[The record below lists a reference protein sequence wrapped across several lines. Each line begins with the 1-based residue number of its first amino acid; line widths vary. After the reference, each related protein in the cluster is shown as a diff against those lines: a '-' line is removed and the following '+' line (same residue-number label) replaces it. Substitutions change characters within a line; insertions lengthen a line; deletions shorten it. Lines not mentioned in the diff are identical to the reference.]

1 MARIKNGVLGG
12 FTGKVGE
19 VIGQTYDGIS
29 TMRAMPKEVKNPKTI
44 AQEQHRAKMAFA
56 GNFFAPFKNALAF
69 STWND
74 TGVKNGF
81 NTTLGKNLKNLSFNN
96 NDEVLINLEGCE
108 FGEYIGDPIL
118 DPAVSLS
125 DIEVGSNKL
134 HVSVAWDD
142 TLYNKTCSEDDLI
155 LMFAVMEQETGF
167 FEPLWAGDTRA
178 LRTDAGFACDLVVPY
193 DIPQGSYIWFAFG
206 VVAKCAYTHG
216 HTPRNPKEVINIP
229 SRKVVRSKGGYI
241 PIPARNVVRF
251 SAGASLK
258 KAVNK
263 K

>member
-12 FTGKVGE
+12 FSGKVGE

-44 AQEQHRAKMAFA
+44 AQEQHRAKMAFG

-69 STWND
+69 STWNQS
-74 TGVKNGF
+74 GVKNGF
-81 NTTLGKNLKNLSFNN
+81 NTTLGKNLKNLSFDA
-96 NDEVLINLEGCE
+96 NDNVRINLEGCE

-118 DPAVSLS
+118 EPEVTLS
-125 DIEVGSNKL
+125 DIEVGSNIQ

-142 TLYNKTCSEDDLI
+142 TLYNKTCSNDDLI

-167 FEPLWAGDTRA
+167 FEPLWAGDTGA
-178 LRTDAGFACDLVVPY
+178 VRTDGGYSCDLVVPY

-216 HTPRNPKEVINIP
+216 HNPRNPKEVLNIPARTPARSAGPDINIP
-229 SRKVVRSKGGYI
+229 ARK
-241 PIPARNVVRF
+241 VVRF